1 MVKII
6 PSILTNSSADAV
18 NFIGEAQA
26 VAKRIQLDIIDGVFV
41 NNKTLEPIFYKDL
54 DLSFEVDYHLMVK
67 EPVNW
72 VEKCVEGQGDR
83 IIGQIEQM
91 GDQMEFI
98 KKVQSVGLSVGLAL
112 DIDTPV
118 SSLSKEIL
126 ESVDVILLM
135 SVKAGHGGQ
144 EFNLAVWD
152 KIKELVEMRNSMS
165 HKFKICIDGGVTVEL
180 AHDMHKAGVD
190 EIVVGNR
197 IFDGQLAENIKLF
210 AEY

>member
-6 PSILTNSSADAV
+6 PSILTNSSKDAV
-18 NFIGEAQA
+18 DFIGEAQA
-26 VAKRIQLDIIDGVFV
+26 VAKRIQLDVIDGIFA
-41 NNKTLEPIFYKDL
+41 NNKTLEPVFYKDL

-67 EPVNW
+67 EPINW
-72 VEKCVEGQGDR
+72 IEKCVEGQADR

-91 GDQMEFI
+91 TDQMEFI
-98 KKVQSVGLSVGLAL
+98 KKVQSVALSVGLAV
-112 DIDTPV
+112 DIDTDV
-118 SSLSKEIL
+118 STLSEEIL

-144 EFNLAVWD
+144 EFNLDVWD
-152 KIKELVEMRNSMS
+152 KIKELVEKRNNTN
-165 HKFKICIDGGVTVEL
+165 HKFKICIDGGVTIEL

-197 IFDGQLAENIKLF
+197 IFDGDLSENIKLF